1 MRKLISVFT
10 SLYLAFVLVA
20 PVAMAGD
27 NHSGRTDSPPPSGG
41 GIVRPVFP
49 KGIPGVVQVMSFL
62 SVLNRVTPIL

>member
-20 PVAMAGD
+20 PAAMADDTHG
-27 NHSGRTDSPPPSGG
+27 GRTDVSPSGG